1 MGTDSHM
8 RSPSHALVVFLAAA
22 ACLCAADC
30 TREAQKKATP
40 VKTAAAAKPLIRK
53 AAKPLIL
60 AAASA
65 NCNSNNANAVM
76 RNALLIPPDDNNWCW
91 AASAQMAMD
100 FLEPNVDHS
109 QCLQANESLG
119 RQDCCHM
126 PRPEGCAQ
134 GGGGIPPLQG
144 FSSVSSQGPLDVD
157 DVATELCVENRPF
170 LMVGAGVAGGRHMT
184 IAVGYDSAANV
195 LVVNN
200 PWKSNRVDQ
209 TYVALDDYQ
218 FSYHKIKKGPQP

>member
-1 MGTDSHM
+1 M
-8 RSPSHALVVFLAAA
+8 RSPSHAFVVFLTAAA
-22 ACLCAADC
+22 WLCATGC
-30 TREAQKKATP
+30 KREAPQKAPP
-40 VKTAAAAKPLIRK
+40 VKAAAAAKQLTLD
-53 AAKPLIL
+53 AAKPLTF

-76 RNALLIPPDDNNWCW
+76 KKALLIPPDDNNWCW

-119 RQDCCHM
+119 REDCCDM

-144 FSSVSSQGPLDVD
+144 FSSVLSQGPLGVD

-209 TYVALDDYQ
+209 IYVALDDYQ